1 MFASDLGIKRQRV
14 GPGPAAVTYDV
25 NLLQQMVG
33 PALGGAPYGMGVDAF
48 GVPGMMVGTLGAG
61 QGDNEAAIR
70 GRWTKDED
78 DKLRTLCLGQTNIA
92 WQRIAE
98 QIDGRNTKQCRERW
112 MGFLD
117 PSIKHSRWT
126 AEEDRILRESHMHF
140 NGNRWSEIVKR
151 LPGRTQLQVRDRW
164 RRVLSAFLFI

>member
-112 MGFLD
+112 MGFWTR
-117 PSIKHSRWT
+117 PSNTRGGRQKRIASCARATCIST
-126 AEEDRILRESHMHF
+126 ATAGPRS
-140 NGNRWSEIVKR
+140 
-151 LPGRTQLQVRDRW
+151 
-164 RRVLSAFLFI
+164 